1 MSPQPMRTFR
11 LVPPPEPMPEE
22 ASPAGKLKG
31 GYLVPQPLPDHPREE
46 RVSQEWLTRW
56 DEGTWGVVATLKL
69 LTPVSLRAM
78 RSWLFKGSRPR
89 FWAELRVLMESLGGL
104 WVEIGLLLAKRP
116 DLIGEA
122 AQAEMAKLRPPVN
135 EFPVEVAELLF
146 LKQFGES
153 VEDRFA
159 RFDPRPVSIGVFS
172 QTYRGRLR
180 DPDIEVAVKVLR
192 PDVAALLQRDL
203 GILRT
208 VMRIGG
214 WVSAVRA
221 LGFGKLQW
229 EIEQWLIQWS
239 DLRYQAASLR
249 RIRGSLKRHK
259 VYVPRVFLKA
269 SSNNFLTTEFLAGPT
284 LADVQ
289 RLCEYDPEQAQEW
302 MRANGIKP
310 CKLGRRI
317 FQSYMRQALQDNLFH
332 CELSP
337 ANIVLLQNSRFAL
350 ATAGPVAALDK
361 QFATYQSQMFR
372 AIATSDYSK
381 AVDYLFLTCDAL
393 PRVGQNELRIELVRL
408 YRSFEMRSELHGVG
422 FSERSFG
429 ALSSEI
435 SAVMFRNGVARSWQ
449 GVNLDRGWT
458 NLEQSLQFLDPEFNL
473 REELQRYFRA
483 ADRMNSS
490 IVGKEGVRVKIGRLV
505 ASLSEHAM
513 FLGVQLRRRA
523 QSFEGISKA
532 SYIAAVFFR
541 AILRIVALAL
551 VGMAAAR
558 FGLHYKL
565 PFLEGTWVHRLA
577 LSVESQPKPILALLV
592 AMGLYTLVILRGVVA
607 RLMQRER
614 RG

>member
-1 MSPQPMRTFR
+1 MRTFR
-11 LVPPPEPMPEE
+11 LVEPPEPMPED
-22 ASPAGKLKG
+22 ATPAGKLKG
-31 GYLVPQPLPDHPREE
+31 GFLVPQQLPDHPREE

-56 DEGTWGVVATLKL
+56 DEGKWGLVATLKL
-69 LTPVSLRAM
+69 LTPVSLRAL
-78 RSWLFKGSRPR
+78 RSWVFKGSRPR
-89 FWAELRVLMESLGGL
+89 FWAELRQLMESLGGL

-116 DLIGEA
+116 DLIGPA

-153 VEDRFA
+153 VEDHFT

-172 QTYRGRLR
+172 QTYRARLR

-192 PDVAALLQRDL
+192 PDVGALLQRDL

-208 VMRIGG
+208 VMRVGG
-214 WVSAVRA
+214 WMAAVRT

-229 EIEQWLIQWS
+229 EVEQWLIQWS

-249 RIRGSLKRHK
+249 RIRRSLKPHK

-269 SSNNFLTTEFLAGPT
+269 SSNNFLTTEFLDGPT

-289 RLCEYDPEQAQEW
+289 RFSDHDPRQAREW

-310 CKLGRRI
+310 RKLSRRI
-317 FQSYMRQALQDNLFH
+317 FQSYLRQVLQDNLFH

-337 ANIVLLQNSRFAL
+337 ANIVVLQNSRFAI

-361 QFATYQSQMFR
+361 QFAIYQSQMFR
-372 AIATSDYSK
+372 SIASSDYSK

-393 PRVGQNELRIELVRL
+393 PRVGISELRIELVRL

-458 NLEQSLQFLDPEFNL
+458 NIEQSLQFLDPQFNL
-473 REELQRYFRA
+473 RIELQRYFRA

-490 IVGKEGVRVKIGRLV
+490 LIGKDGVRVKIGRLV

-541 AILRIVALAL
+541 ALLRLTALL
-551 VGMAAAR
+551 MAGAIAAR

-565 PFLEGTWVHRLA
+565 PFLEGTWVHRFA
-577 LSVESQPKPILALLV
+577 LQVEQAPKQVLILLG

>member
-1 MSPQPMRTFR
+1 MSPQPRRAFQ
-11 LVPPPEPMPEE
+11 LVPPPEPMPED
-22 ASPAGKLKG
+22 AAPAGKLKG
-31 GYLVPQPLPDHPREE
+31 GYLVPQPLPEHPKEE

-56 DEGTWGVVATLKL
+56 DEGKWGLVATLKL
-69 LTPVSLRAM
+69 LAPVSFRAA

-89 FWAELRVLMESLGGL
+89 FWAELRQLMESLGGL

-116 DLIGEA
+116 DLIGQA
-122 AQAEMAKLRPPVN
+122 AQEEMAKLRPPVN

-153 VEDRFA
+153 VDERFS
-159 RFDPRPVSIGVFS
+159 RFDPKPVSIGVFS
-172 QTYRGRLR
+172 QTYRARLR
-180 DPDIEVAVKVLR
+180 NPDLEVAVKVLR
-192 PDVAALLQRDL
+192 PDVGALLQRDL

-208 VMRIGG
+208 VMAIGS
-214 WVSAVRA
+214 WSAAVRA
-221 LGFGKLQW
+221 LGFGKLRW

-249 RIRGSLKRHK
+249 RIRRSLKRHK
-259 VYVPRVFLKA
+259 TYVPRVFLNA

-284 LADVQ
+284 LADLQ
-289 RLCEYDPEQAQEW
+289 RFSEYDPRAANEW

-310 CKLGRRI
+310 RKLGRRI

-372 AIATSDYSK
+372 AIAGSDYTK

-393 PRVGQNELRIELVRL
+393 PRVGINDLRVELVRL

-422 FSERSFG
+422 FADRSFG

-458 NLEQSLQFLDPEFNL
+458 NIEQSLQFLDPEFHL
-473 REELQRYFRA
+473 REELQRYFRG

-490 IVGKEGVRVKIGRLV
+490 IAGSEGVRVKIGRLV

-513 FLGVQLRRRA
+513 FLGAQLRRRA

-541 AILRIVALAL
+541 ALLRLVGLAL
-551 VGMAAAR
+551 LGMLAAR

-565 PFLEGTWVHRLA
+565 PFLEGTWVHRFA
-577 LSVESQPKPILALLV
+577 TSVERQPKPILGLLTV
-592 AMGLYTLVILRGVVA
+592 MGLYTLLILRGVVA
-607 RLMQRER
+607 RLMERER